1 MLERCKLTLRCTVI
15 AAIDAGAPSSDRAD
29 IYHSPPSLLL
39 HVRHGQ
45 LGDDERTP
53 QVHVDRVIPFLD
65 VKLENIADP
74 LPVPSVGHD
83 YVGMFA
89 MGFFDLVK

>member
-1 MLERCKLTLRCTVI
+1 M

-29 IYHSPPSLLL
+29 IDHSPPSLLL

-45 LGDDERTP
+45 SGDDEGTP
-53 QVHVDRVIPFLD
+53 KVDIDRVIPL
-65 VKLENIADP
+65 VEIELEDIADP
-74 LPVPSVGHD
+74 LPVASIGYNNIGVL
-83 YVGMFA
+83 A